1 MGEWTISAQDII
13 TLAAIIAA
21 IGGIYAFVSK
31 PFKAINEVKQ
41 SVDNLTKS
49 MEDMKDD
56 LAMNGDMVY
65 QLLNHAATN
74 NNTGGMRDALDKYN
88 EYYRH

>member
-1 MGEWTISAQDII
+1 MNEWSITIQDVL
-13 TLAAIIAA
+13 TIAA
-21 IGGIYAFVSK
+21 VIGAVGGIYTVLSK
-31 PFKAINEVKQ
+31 PFKVMRELKE
-41 SVDNLTKS
+41 SVDKLSETVG
-49 MEDMKDD
+49 DMKGD